1 MSKGNDNSNQ
11 IFDAI
16 VIGAGIS
23 GMYQLYSLRKLG
35 KSVKVVEA
43 GSDVGGT
50 WYWNRYPGCRFDS
63 ESYSYAYSFSK
74 DLLEEWDWTEHFSPQ
89 PETLKYL
96 QYVAKKFDLK
106 KDIQFNAKVKAA
118 NYDPQKTRWVVRTEE
133 GETFESTFLITA
145 IGALSSPYVPEFK
158 GKDSFRGKS
167 WHTSQWPKE
176 PVDLSTKRVGVIGT
190 GATAVQMITE
200 ISKDVGEL
208 YVFQLK
214 PEYCVPLGNRK
225 IDADTQKDIKKRYPE
240 IFKKCKN
247 SFGSFLHDFDERSA
261 LDVPPEERERFYEE
275 LWGQPGFGLWL
286 GNFHDILTNQEAND
300 TVSEFVRKKI
310 KEQVDDPV
318 IAEKLCPKDHGF
330 GTRRVP
336 LESGY
341 YKAYNRP
348 NVHLIDIA
356 ENPIENITP
365 SGIQTKESNI
375 DLDLI
380 IYATGFDAIT
390 GAFKNIEISGEKGQS
405 LEEKWKDGPSTYL
418 GLQTQGFPNFFT
430 LVGPHNGSTFCNIPR
445 CIEQNVEWVTEC
457 IKYMSDNGFSKIE
470 TEKKAEEEWTQHVYE
485 VAKPSLLMK
494 TDSWF
499 VGANIPGKK
508 RNFLMYA
515 GGSPTYRAK
524 CEEIVENGY
533 EGFKLS

>member
-1 MSKGNDNSNQ
+1 MSKAKENSNQ

-106 KDIQFNAKVKAA
+106 KDIQFNAKVKTA
-118 NYDPQKTRWVVRTEE
+118 NYDSKKTRWVVRTEE
-133 GETFESTFLITA
+133 GDTFESTFLITA

-176 PVDLSTKRVGVIGT
+176 SVDLSTKRVGVIGT

-348 NVHLIDIA
+348 NVHLIDIT

-390 GAFKNIEISGEKGQS
+390 GAFKNIEITGEEGQS

-445 CIEQNVEWVTEC
+445 CIEQNVEWVSEC
-457 IKYMSDNGFSKIE
+457 VKYMSDNGFSKIE

-485 VAKPSLLMK
+485 VAEPSLLMK

>member
-1 MSKGNDNSNQ
+1 MSKGNENSNQ

-35 KSVKVVEA
+35 KSVKVLEA

-63 ESYSYAYSFSK
+63 ESYSYAYSFSQEVL
-74 DLLEEWDWTEHFSPQ
+74 DEWNWTEHFSPQ

-96 QYVAKKFDLK
+96 QYVAEKFDLK
-106 KDIQFNAKVKAA
+106 KDIQFNSKVNSAIY
-118 NYDPQKTRWVVRTEE
+118 NSETDRWRVQTDK
-133 GETFESTFLITA
+133 GEVIETMFLITA
-145 IGALSSPYVPEFK
+145 IGALSAPYIPEFS
-158 GKDSFRGKS
+158 GKEKFEGGS
-167 WHTSQWPKE
+167 WHTSQWPKKE
-176 PVDLSTKRVGVIGT
+176 VDLSNKRVGVIGT

-200 ISKDVGEL
+200 ISKNVGEL
-208 YVFQLK
+208 FVFQLK
-214 PEYCVPLGNRK
+214 PEYCVPLGNSK
-225 IDADTQKDIKKRYPE
+225 IDDEAQKNIKKSYPE
-240 IFKKCKN
+240 IFKKCKE

-261 LDVPPEERERFYEE
+261 LEVPAEERERLYEK
-275 LWGQPGFGLWL
+275 LWAQPGFGLWL

-310 KEQVDDPV
+310 KEQVNDPET
-318 IAEKLCPKDHGF
+318 AEKLCPKDHGF

-348 NVHLIDIA
+348 NVHLVDIS
-356 ENPIENITP
+356 ETPIEEITH
-365 SGIQTKESNI
+365 SGIQIEGETI
-375 DLDLI
+375 DLDII

-390 GAFKNIEISGEKGQS
+390 GAFKNIEISGENGQK
-405 LEEKWKDGPSTYL
+405 LGEKWKDGPSTYL
-418 GLQTQGFPNFFT
+418 GMQTQGFPNFFT

-445 CIEQNVEWVTEC
+445 CIEQNVEWVTDC
-457 IKYMSDNGFSKIE
+457 IKYMSDNGYKKIE
-470 TEKKAEEEWTQHVYE
+470 TEKKAEEEWTRHVYE
-485 VAKPSLLMK
+485 VAEPSLLMK

-524 CEEIVENGY
+524 CEEIAANGY
-533 EGFKLS
+533 QGFKLT

>member
-1 MSKGNDNSNQ
+1 MSEGKENSNQ

-106 KDIQFNAKVKAA
+106 KDIQFNARVKAA
-118 NYDPQKTRWVVRTEE
+118 KYDPKKMRWVVRTEE

-145 IGALSSPYVPEFK
+145 IGALSSPYVPEFN

-225 IDADTQKDIKKRYPE
+225 IDADTQKDIKRRYPE

-261 LDVPPEERERFYEE
+261 LDVPSEERERFYEE

-286 GNFHDILTNQEAND
+286 GNFHDILTSQEAND

-310 KEQVDDPV
+310 KEQVDNPV

-348 NVHLIDIA
+348 NVHLIDIT
-356 ENPIENITP
+356 ENPIENIT
-365 SGIQTKESNI
+365 SNGIQTKESNI

-390 GAFKNIEISGEKGQS
+390 GAFKNIDISGEEGQS

-524 CEEIVENGY
+524 CEEIVKNGY

>member
-1 MSKGNDNSNQ
+1 MSKAKENSNQ

-35 KSVKVVEA
+35 KSVKVLEA

-63 ESYSYAYSFSK
+63 ESYSYAYSFSQEVL
-74 DLLEEWDWTEHFSPQ
+74 DEWNWTEHFSPQ

-96 QYVAKKFDLK
+96 QYVAEKFDLK
-106 KDIQFNAKVKAA
+106 KDIQFNSKVNSAIY
-118 NYDPQKTRWVVRTEE
+118 NSETDRWRVQTDK
-133 GETFESTFLITA
+133 GEVIETMFLITA
-145 IGALSSPYVPEFK
+145 IGALSAPYIPEFSGREK
-158 GKDSFRGKS
+158 FEGGS
-167 WHTSQWPKE
+167 WHTSQWPKKE
-176 PVDLSTKRVGVIGT
+176 VDLSNKRVGVIGT

-200 ISKDVGEL
+200 ISKNVGEL
-208 YVFQLK
+208 FVFQLK
-214 PEYCVPLGNRK
+214 PEYCVPLGNSK
-225 IDADTQKDIKKRYPE
+225 IDDEAQKDIKNRYPE
-240 IFKKCKN
+240 IFKKCKE

-261 LDVPPEERERFYEE
+261 LEVPAEERERLYEK
-275 LWGQPGFGLWL
+275 LWAQPGFGLWL

-310 KEQVDDPV
+310 KEQVNDPET
-318 IAEKLCPKDHGF
+318 AEKLCPKDHGF

-348 NVHLIDIA
+348 NVHLVDIS
-356 ENPIENITP
+356 ETPIKEITQ
-365 SGIQTKESNI
+365 SGIQIEGEAI
-375 DLDLI
+375 DLDII

-390 GAFKNIEISGEKGQS
+390 GAFKNIEISGENGQK
-405 LEEKWKDGPSTYL
+405 LDEKWKDGPSTYL
-418 GLQTQGFPNFFT
+418 GMQTQGFPNFFT

-445 CIEQNVEWVTEC
+445 CIEQNVEWVTDC
-457 IKYMSDNGFSKIE
+457 IKYMSDNGYKKIE
-470 TEKKAEEEWTQHVYE
+470 TEKKAEEEWTRHVYE
-485 VAKPSLLMK
+485 VAEPSLLMK

-524 CEEIVENGY
+524 CEEIAANGY
-533 EGFKLS
+533 QGFKLT

>member
-1 MSKGNDNSNQ
+1 MSEGKENSNQ

-118 NYDPQKTRWVVRTEE
+118 KYDPKKMRWVVRTEE

-145 IGALSSPYVPEFK
+145 IGALSSPYVPEFN

-176 PVDLSTKRVGVIGT
+176 SVDLSTKRVGVIGT

-225 IDADTQKDIKKRYPE
+225 IDADTQKDIKRRYPE

-261 LDVPPEERERFYEE
+261 LDVPSEERERFYEE

-348 NVHLIDIA
+348 NVHLIDIT
-356 ENPIENITP
+356 ENPIENIT
-365 SGIQTKESNI
+365 SNGIQTKESNI

-390 GAFKNIEISGEKGQS
+390 GAFKNIDISGEEGQS

-485 VAKPSLLMK
+485 VAEPSLLMK

-524 CEEIVENGY
+524 CEEIVKNGY

>member
-1 MSKGNDNSNQ
+1 MPLEKDKASQ
-11 IFDAI
+11 IFDAV

-35 KSVKVVEA
+35 KSVKVLEA

-63 ESYSYAYSFSK
+63 ESYSYAYSFSQEVL
-74 DLLEEWDWTEHFSPQ
+74 DEWNWTEHFSPQ

-96 QYVAKKFDLK
+96 QYVAEKFDLK
-106 KDIQFNAKVKAA
+106 KDIQFNSKVSSAIYNSETGKWMVET
-118 NYDPQKTRWVVRTEE
+118 DR
-133 GETFESTFLITA
+133 GEVIETMFLITA
-145 IGALSSPYVPEFK
+145 IGALSAPYVPEF
-158 GKDSFRGKS
+158 RGKEKFQGGS
-167 WHTSQWPKE
+167 WHTSQWPKKDI
-176 PVDLSTKRVGVIGT
+176 DLSNKRVGVIGT

-200 ISKDVGEL
+200 ISKNVGEL
-208 YVFQLK
+208 FVFQLK
-214 PEYCVPLGNRK
+214 PEYCVPLGNSK
-225 IDADTQKDIKKRYPE
+225 IDDEAQKDIKNRYPE
-240 IFKKCKN
+240 IFKKCKE

-261 LDVPPEERERFYEE
+261 LEVPAEERERLYEK
-275 LWGQPGFGLWL
+275 LWAQPGFGLWL

-310 KEQVDDPV
+310 KEQVNDPET
-318 IAEKLCPKDHGF
+318 AEKLCPKDHGF

-341 YKAYNRP
+341 YRAYNRP
-348 NVHLIDIA
+348 NVHLVDIS
-356 ENPIENITP
+356 ETPIKEITQ
-365 SGIQTKESNI
+365 SGIQIEGEAI
-375 DLDLI
+375 DLDII

-390 GAFKNIEISGEKGQS
+390 GAFKNIEISGENGQK
-405 LEEKWKDGPSTYL
+405 LDEKWKDGPSTYL
-418 GLQTQGFPNFFT
+418 GMQTQGFPNFFT

-445 CIEQNVEWVTEC
+445 CIEQNVEWVTDC
-457 IKYMSDNGFSKIE
+457 IKYMSDNGYKKIE
-470 TEKKAEEEWTQHVYE
+470 TEKKAEEEWTRHVYE
-485 VAKPSLLMK
+485 VAEPSLLMK

-524 CEEIVENGY
+524 CEEIAANGY
-533 EGFKLS
+533 EGFKLT

>member
-1 MSKGNDNSNQ
+1 MSEGKENSNQ

-118 NYDPQKTRWVVRTEE
+118 KYDPKKMRWVVRTEE

-145 IGALSSPYVPEFK
+145 IGALSSPYVPEFN

-176 PVDLSTKRVGVIGT
+176 SVDLSTKRVGVIGT

-225 IDADTQKDIKKRYPE
+225 IDADTQKDIKRRYPE

-261 LDVPPEERERFYEE
+261 LDVPSEERERFYEE

-286 GNFHDILTNQEAND
+286 GNFHDILTSQEAND

-310 KEQVDDPV
+310 KEQVDNPV

-348 NVHLIDIA
+348 NVHLIDIT
-356 ENPIENITP
+356 ENPIENIT
-365 SGIQTKESNI
+365 SNGIQTKESNI

-390 GAFKNIEISGEKGQS
+390 GAFKNIDISGEEGQS

-524 CEEIVENGY
+524 CEEIVKNGY

>member
-1 MSKGNDNSNQ
+1 MSKAKENPNQ

-106 KDIQFNAKVKAA
+106 KDIQFNAKVKTA
-118 NYDPQKTRWVVRTEE
+118 NYDSKKTRWVVRTEE
-133 GETFESTFLITA
+133 GDTFESTFLITA

-176 PVDLSTKRVGVIGT
+176 SVDLSTKRVGVIGT

-208 YVFQLK
+208 HVFQLK

-348 NVHLIDIA
+348 NVHLIDIT

-390 GAFKNIEISGEKGQS
+390 GAFKNIEISGEEGQT
-405 LEEKWKDGPSTYL
+405 LEEKWRDGPSTYL

-485 VAKPSLLMK
+485 VAEPSLLMK

>member
-1 MSKGNDNSNQ
+1 MSKAKENSNQ

-43 GSDVGGT
+43 GTDVGGT

-106 KDIQFNAKVKAA
+106 KDIQFNAKVKTA
-118 NYDPQKTRWVVRTEE
+118 NYDSKKTRWVVRTEE
-133 GETFESTFLITA
+133 GDTFESTFLITA
-145 IGALSSPYVPEFK
+145 IGALSSPYVPEFN
-158 GKDSFRGKS
+158 GRDSFRGKS

-176 PVDLSTKRVGVIGT
+176 AVDLSTKRVGVIGT

-225 IDADTQKDIKKRYPE
+225 IDANTQKDIKKRYPE

-348 NVHLIDIA
+348 NVHLIDIT

-390 GAFKNIEISGEKGQS
+390 GAFKNIEITGEEGQS

-445 CIEQNVEWVTEC
+445 CIEQNVEWVSEC

-485 VAKPSLLMK
+485 VAEPSLLMK

>member
-1 MSKGNDNSNQ
+1 MSKAKENSNQ

-35 KSVKVVEA
+35 KSVKVLEA

-63 ESYSYAYSFSK
+63 ESYSYAYSFSQEVL
-74 DLLEEWDWTEHFSPQ
+74 DEWNWTEHFSPQ

-96 QYVAKKFDLK
+96 QYVAEKFDLK
-106 KDIQFNAKVKAA
+106 KDIQFNSKVSSAIYNSETGKWMVET
-118 NYDPQKTRWVVRTEE
+118 DR
-133 GETFESTFLITA
+133 GEVIETMFLITA
-145 IGALSSPYVPEFK
+145 IGALSAPYIPEFS
-158 GKDSFRGKS
+158 GKEKFEGGS
-167 WHTSQWPKE
+167 WHTSQWPKKD
-176 PVDLSTKRVGVIGT
+176 VDLSNKRVGVIGT

-200 ISKDVGEL
+200 ISKNVGEL
-208 YVFQLK
+208 FVFQLK
-214 PEYCVPLGNRK
+214 PEYCVPLGNSK
-225 IDADTQKDIKKRYPE
+225 IDDEAQKSIKKSYPE
-240 IFKKCKN
+240 IFKKCKE

-261 LDVPPEERERFYEE
+261 LEVPAEERERLYEK
-275 LWGQPGFGLWL
+275 LWAQPGFGLWL

-310 KEQVDDPV
+310 KEQVNDPET
-318 IAEKLCPKDHGF
+318 AERLCPKDHGF

-341 YKAYNRP
+341 YRAYNRP
-348 NVHLIDIA
+348 NVHLVDIS
-356 ENPIENITP
+356 ETPIKEITQ
-365 SGIQTKESNI
+365 SGIQIEGEAI
-375 DLDLI
+375 DLDII

-390 GAFKNIEISGEKGQS
+390 GAFKNIEISGENGQK
-405 LEEKWKDGPSTYL
+405 LDEKWKDGPSTYL
-418 GLQTQGFPNFFT
+418 GMQTQGFPNFFT

-445 CIEQNVEWVTEC
+445 CIEQNVEWVTDC
-457 IKYMSDNGFSKIE
+457 IKYMSDNGYKKIE
-470 TEKKAEEEWTQHVYE
+470 TEKKAEEEWTRHVYE
-485 VAKPSLLMK
+485 VAEPSLLMK

-524 CEEIVENGY
+524 CEEIAANGY
-533 EGFKLS
+533 EGFKLT

>member
-1 MSKGNDNSNQ
+1 MSEGKENSNQ

-118 NYDPQKTRWVVRTEE
+118 NYDSKKTRWVVRTEE

-145 IGALSSPYVPEFK
+145 IGALSSPYVPEFN

-225 IDADTQKDIKKRYPE
+225 IDADTQKDIKRRYPE

-261 LDVPPEERERFYEE
+261 LDVPSEERERFYEE

-286 GNFHDILTNQEAND
+286 GNFHDILTSQEAND

-348 NVHLIDIA
+348 NVHLIDIT
-356 ENPIENITP
+356 ENPIENIT
-365 SGIQTKESNI
+365 SNGIQTKESNI

-390 GAFKNIEISGEKGQS
+390 GAFKNIDISGEEGQS

-524 CEEIVENGY
+524 CEEIVKNGY

>member
-1 MSKGNDNSNQ
+1 MSKERENSNQ

-118 NYDPQKTRWVVRTEE
+118 NYDSKKTRWVVRTEE
-133 GETFESTFLITA
+133 GDTFESTFLITA
-145 IGALSSPYVPEFK
+145 IGALSSPYVPEFN

-176 PVDLSTKRVGVIGT
+176 SVDLSTKRVGVIGT

-240 IFKKCKN
+240 IFKKCKD

-261 LDVPPEERERFYEE
+261 LDVPAEERERFYEE

-348 NVHLIDIA
+348 NVHLIDIT

-390 GAFKNIEISGEKGQS
+390 GAFKNIEISGEEGQS

-445 CIEQNVEWVTEC
+445 CIEQNVEWVSEC

-485 VAKPSLLMK
+485 VAEPSLLMK